1 MIVSRRSGGSCETFY
16 GNPTGCPG
24 LSLDVDNTEGGDE
37 GAETV
42 SWEEGGDFT
51 YLMFVHDFS
60 GETTHLAQ
68 SGARVALY
76 GQDGQGQEQ
85 VVRLEVPQQDGND
98 HSRSA
103 SG

>member
-1 MIVSRRSGGSCETFY
+1 M
-16 GNPTGCPG
+16 
-24 LSLDVDNTEGGDE
+24 DNTHGGDE

-60 GETTHLAQ
+60 GDATHLAQ

-76 GQDGQGQEQ
+76 GQDSAGQEH
-85 VVRLEVPQQDGND
+85 VVRLEVPDKDGND